1 MSNKRK
7 RILLTIFVLIFLAG
21 LFLFLY
27 PCIRGAYLEQRQRQ
41 QTQSFLAY
49 LDDAAEEPTGST
61 DEAEDTSPLALL
73 RKDMEAYNE
82 QIFEENQVKFDSSA
96 AYEQPSFLLSD
107 YGLTDEVFAVLSIP
121 ALELEMPVYLGAN
134 TVNLSLGA
142 AHMSQTSLPIG
153 GENTNCVI
161 AGHRG
166 WQGADY
172 FLYIT
177 KLQPGDEV
185 IVKNLWE
192 TLTYRVVSTKD
203 ISSRDTE
210 SILIQP
216 GKDLLT
222 LLTCD
227 YGAGGTKYRFIVIC
241 ERADA
246 A

>member
-1 MSNKRK
+1 MVLVFL
-7 RILLTIFVLIFLAG
+7 IGLLS
-21 LFLFLY
+21 FLY
-27 PCIRGAYLEQRQRQ
+27 PCIRGAYLERQQQQ
-41 QTQSFLAY
+41 QTQSFLDY
-49 LDDAAEEPTGST
+49 LDDAAAPTGST
-61 DEAEDTSPLALL
+61 DADEAEDTSPLALL

-82 QIFEENQVKFDSSA
+82 QIFAENQILFNSSA

-142 AHMSQTSLPIG
+142 AHMSQTSLPTG

-185 IVKNLWE
+185 IITNLWE
-192 TLTYRVVSTKD
+192 TLIYRVVSTKD

-246 A
+246 